1 MRKTPQHAR
10 RENIKK
16 LFDRVLHEK
25 KTVLSP
31 LSITAHESL
40 NDHFTTTDFS
50 FEDCI
55 DAGIVTI
62 TESRGRGF
70 VDGLFKGLH
79 GHYCEKY
86 SSIRNIKLVDM
97 IVNPL
102 MKNTKKSLGSE
113 AKTDVIFRVEIVGHG
128 MAEFQ
133 NTSRSMIY
141 SGFAAALQV
150 FEFYVNCE
158 KTFDKISLAVVN
170 AKERNRGDILQ
181 NCMTDLSRLTEVNT
195 YVRKTT

>member
-1 MRKTPQHAR
+1 
-10 RENIKK
+10 
-16 LFDRVLHEK
+16 
-25 KTVLSP
+25 
-31 LSITAHESL
+31 
-40 NDHFTTTDFS
+40 
-50 FEDCI
+50 
-55 DAGIVTI
+55 
-62 TESRGRGF
+62 
-70 VDGLFKGLH
+70 
-79 GHYCEKY
+79 
-86 SSIRNIKLVDM
+86 M